1 MDTLQK
7 TDTAVAVP
15 RSQKAVDLKVMSI
28 RRMMWLRFKRKR
40 LAVISG
46 VFLLVMYLAA
56 IFAGFIAPY
65 APTTVHSQY
74 VSMAPQSLHF
84 FDTEGNFHPIP
95 FVYGLKSSVDPTTFR
110 RTFEISP
117 EEKYPLQFFVRGV
130 EYTILGV
137 IKTDIHLFGVEAPG
151 MLFLFGTDSQGRDIF
166 SRVWYGAQIS
176 LSVGLLG
183 VFLTLLFGSI
193 IGIASGYIGGLFD
206 DAVQR
211 LIELLMSFPQLP
223 LWLALATLIPDNW
236 PSDRI
241 YFAITIVLALL
252 SWGALA
258 RQTRSMV
265 YALREADFV
274 TAARCSNC
282 SNWRIVTRHLLPN
295 TMSHITVIATISI
308 PGMILGE
315 TALSFLGLG
324 IRSPLVSW
332 GLLLSDA
339 QHVRVLLQQPWIL
352 TPAIFVIVTVIAFN
366 FLGDGL
372 RDAADP
378 FAK

>member
-1 MDTLQK
+1 MESLRKADNQT
-7 TDTAVAVP
+7 TATIA
-15 RSQKAVDLKVMSI
+15 RKEDEAKSI
-28 RRMMWLRFKRKR
+28 SVRRLMWLRFKRNR
-40 LAVISG
+40 LAVVGGI
-46 VFLLVMYLAA
+46 FLVAMYLAA
-56 IFAGFIAPY
+56 IFAGFVAPHD
-65 APTTVHSQY
+65 PTMVYSQF
-74 VSMAPQSLHF
+74 VSMEPQGLNF
-84 FDTEGNFHPIP
+84 VDTEGNFHLIP
-95 FVYGLKSSVDPTTFR
+95 FAYGLKSAVDPATFR
-110 RTFEISP
+110 RTFQIVP
-117 EEKYPLQFFVRGV
+117 EEKYPLQLFVRGP
-130 EYTILGV
+130 EYTILG
-137 IKTDIHLFGVEAPG
+137 IIHSDLHLFGVDEPG
-151 MLFLFGTDSQGRDIF
+151 KLFLFGTDSQGRDIF
-166 SRVWYGAQIS
+166 SRVWYGAQVS
-176 LSVGLLG
+176 LSVGLVG

-206 DAVQR
+206 DAIQR
-211 LIELLMSFPQLP
+211 VIELLMSFPQLP

-236 PSDRI
+236 PSDRT
-241 YFAITIVLALL
+241 YFAITIVLAIL

-265 YALREADFV
+265 YSLREADFV
-274 TAARCSNC
+274 TAARYSNC
-282 SNWRIVTRHLLPN
+282 SSWRIITRHLLPN
-295 TMSHITVIATISI
+295 TMSHIIVIATTSI

-352 TPAIFVIVTVIAFN
+352 TPAIFVIATVIAFN

-378 FAK
+378 FSK

>member
-1 MDTLQK
+1 MDTLQQ

-15 RSQKAVDLKVMSI
+15 TSQKAVDLKVMSI

-74 VSMAPQSLHF
+74 VSMAPQGLHF

-265 YALREADFV
+265 YSLREADFV
-274 TAARCSNC
+274 TAARYSNC
-282 SNWRIVTRHLLPN
+282 SNWRIITRHLLPN
-295 TMSHITVIATISI
+295 TMSHIIVIATISI

-352 TPAIFVIVTVIAFN
+352 TPAIFVIATVIAFN

>member
-1 MDTLQK
+1 MAILRK
-7 TDTAVAVP
+7 AGNRATDRVERKEDEAKDVSV
-15 RSQKAVDLKVMSI
+15 
-28 RRMMWLRFKRKR
+28 RRLMWLRFRR
-40 LAVISG
+40 NRMAVIG
-46 VFLLVMYLAA
+46 GAFLVFMYLAA
-56 IFAGFIAPY
+56 IFAGFIAPKD
-65 APTTVHSQY
+65 PTMVHSQY
-74 VSMAPQSLHF
+74 VSMAPLGLNF
-84 FDTEGNFHPIP
+84 VDTEGNFHPIP
-95 FVYGLKSSVDPTTFR
+95 FVYGLKSAVDPATFR
-110 RTFEISP
+110 RTFEIVP
-117 EEKYPLQFFVRGV
+117 EEKYPLRLFVRGPQ
-130 EYTILGV
+130 YTILGI
-137 IKTDIHLFGVEAPG
+137 IKSDIHLFGVDEPG
-151 MLFLFGTDSQGRDIF
+151 KLFLFGTDSQGRDIF
-166 SRVWYGAQIS
+166 SRVWYGAQVS
-176 LSVGLLG
+176 LSVGLFG
-183 VFLTLLFGSI
+183 VFLTLVFGSI

-206 DAVQR
+206 DVIQR

-236 PSDRI
+236 PSDRT
-241 YFAITIVLALL
+241 YFAITIVLAIL

-258 RQTRSMV
+258 RQVRSMV

-274 TAARCSNC
+274 TAARYSNC
-282 SNWRIVTRHLLPN
+282 SSWRIITRHLLPN
-295 TMSHITVIATISI
+295 TMSHIIVIATTAI

-339 QHVRVLLQQPWIL
+339 QHVRVLIQQPWIL
-352 TPAIFVIVTVIAFN
+352 IPAVFVIATVIAFN

>member
-1 MDTLQK
+1 MDILRKPSNQAAGQVSHQEDEAK
-7 TDTAVAVP
+7 LVSV
-15 RSQKAVDLKVMSI
+15 
-28 RRMMWLRFKRKR
+28 RRLMWLRFKRNR
-40 LAVISG
+40 LAVIG
-46 VFLLVMYLAA
+46 ALFLILMYLGA
-56 IFAGFIAPY
+56 IFAGFVAPND
-65 APTTVHSQY
+65 PTMVYSQF
-74 VSMAPQSLHF
+74 VSTAPQGLNF
-84 FDTEGNFHPIP
+84 VDTDGNFHPIP
-95 FVYGLKSSVDPTTFR
+95 FVYGLKSAVDPATFR
-110 RTFEISP
+110 RTVEIVP
-117 EEKYPLQFFVRGV
+117 EERYPLQFFVRGS
-130 EYTILGV
+130 EYTILGL
-137 IKTDIHLFGVEAPG
+137 IKTDIHLFGVEEPG
-151 MLFLFGTDSQGRDIF
+151 KLFLFGTDAQGRDIF
-166 SRVWYGAQIS
+166 SRVWYGAQVS
-176 LSVGLLG
+176 LSVGLIG

-193 IGIASGYIGGLFD
+193 LGIASGYIGGLFD
-206 DAVQR
+206 DIVQR
-211 LIELLMSFPQLP
+211 VIELLMSFPQLP

-236 PSDRI
+236 PSDRT
-241 YFAITIVLALL
+241 YFAITIVLAVL

-265 YALREADFV
+265 YSLREADFV
-274 TAARCSNC
+274 TAARYSNC
-282 SNWRIVTRHLLPN
+282 SDWRIITRHLLPN
-295 TMSHITVIATISI
+295 TMSHIIVIATTAI

-352 TPAIFVIVTVIAFN
+352 TPAIFVIATVIAFN

>member
-1 MDTLQK
+1 MEILGR
-7 TDTAVAVP
+7 ASVAVETP
-15 RSQKAVDLKVMSI
+15 PKENETGVVSV
-28 RRMMWLRFKRKR
+28 RRLMWLRFKRNR
-40 LAVISG
+40 LAVIGG
-46 VFLLVMYLAA
+46 VYLILMYLGA

-65 APTTVHSQY
+65 DPTTVNSQY
-74 VSMAPQSLHF
+74 VSMAPHGLNF
-84 FDTEGNFHPIP
+84 VDTEGNFHPIP
-95 FVYGLKSSVDPTTFR
+95 FVYGLKSAVDPATFR
-110 RTFEISP
+110 RTFEIVP
-117 EEKYPLQFFVRGV
+117 EEKYPLQFFVRGA
-130 EYTILGV
+130 EYTILGF
-137 IKTDIHLFGVEAPG
+137 IRTDIHLFGVEEPG
-151 MLFLFGTDSQGRDIF
+151 KIFLFGTDSQGRDIF
-166 SRVWYGAQIS
+166 SRVWYGAQVS
-176 LSVGLLG
+176 LSVGLFG

-193 IGIASGYIGGLFD
+193 LGIASGYIGGLFD
-206 DAVQR
+206 DFVQR
-211 LIELLMSFPQLP
+211 VVELLMSFPQLP

-236 PSDRI
+236 PSDRT
-241 YFAITIVLALL
+241 YFAITIVLAIL

-258 RQTRSMV
+258 RQVRSIV

-274 TAARCSNC
+274 TAARYTNC
-282 SNWRIVTRHLLPN
+282 SNWRIITRHLLPN
-295 TMSHITVIATISI
+295 TMSHIIVIATTAI

-352 TPAIFVIVTVIAFN
+352 TPALFVITTVIAFN

>member
-1 MDTLQK
+1 M
-7 TDTAVAVP
+7 AVLP
-15 RSQKAVDLKVMSI
+15 KAGNQTTKRIARKADEAKLISI
-28 RRMMWLRFKRKR
+28 RRLMWLRFKRNR
-40 LAVISG
+40 LAVVG
-46 VFLLVMYLAA
+46 GAFLVVMYLAA
-56 IFAGFIAPY
+56 IFAGFIAPND
-65 APTTVHSQY
+65 PTLVHSQY
-74 VSMAPQSLHF
+74 VSMPPYGLNF
-84 FDTEGNFHPIP
+84 VDTSGNFHLIP
-95 FVYGLKSSVDPTTFR
+95 FVYGVKSAVDPKTFR
-110 RTFEISP
+110 KTFKIIP
-117 EEKYPLQFFVRGV
+117 EEKYPLQFFVRGP
-130 EYTILGV
+130 EYTILGF

-151 MLFLFGTDSQGRDIF
+151 TLFLFGTDSQGRDIF
-166 SRVWYGAQIS
+166 SRVWYGAQVS

-183 VFLTLLFGSI
+183 VFLTLVFGSI

-211 LIELLMSFPQLP
+211 IIELLMSFPQLP
-223 LWLALATLIPDNW
+223 LWLALAALIPDNW

-241 YFAITIVLALL
+241 YFAITLVLAIL

-274 TAARCSNC
+274 TAARYSNC
-282 SNWRIVTRHLLPN
+282 SDWRIITRHLLPN
-295 TMSHITVIATISI
+295 TMSHIIVIATTAI
-308 PGMILGE
+308 PGMIMGE

-352 TPAIFVIVTVIAFN
+352 TPAIFVIATIIAFN

>member
-1 MDTLQK
+1 MEILGK
-7 TDTAVAVP
+7 TDNQIPAKIARKEDET
-15 RSQKAVDLKVMSI
+15 KVVSV
-28 RRMMWLRFKRKR
+28 RRLMWLRFKRNR
-40 LAVISG
+40 LAVIG
-46 VFLLVMYLAA
+46 GAFLLVMYLAA
-56 IFAGFIAPY
+56 IFAGFVAPND
-65 APTTVHSQY
+65 PTGVYSQF
-74 VSMAPQSLHF
+74 VSMEPQSLNF
-84 FDTEGNFHPIP
+84 VDTEGNFHLIP
-95 FVYGLKSSVDPTTFR
+95 FVYGIKSAVDKATFR
-110 RTFEISP
+110 RTFEIVP
-117 EEKYPLQFFVRGV
+117 EEKYPLQFFVRGS
-130 EYTILGV
+130 EYSILG
-137 IKTDIHLFGVEAPG
+137 IFKTDIHLFGIEEPG
-151 MLFLFGTDSQGRDIF
+151 KLFLFGTDSQGRDIF
-166 SRVWYGAQIS
+166 SRVWYGAQVS

-183 VFLTLLFGSI
+183 VFLTLVFGSI

-206 DAVQR
+206 DVVQR
-211 LIELLMSFPQLP
+211 IIELLMSFPQLP

-236 PSDRI
+236 PSDRT
-241 YFAITIVLALL
+241 YFAITIVLAIL

-258 RQTRSMV
+258 RQTRSIV

-274 TAARCSNC
+274 TAARYSNC
-282 SNWRIVTRHLLPN
+282 SNWHIITRHLLPN
-295 TMSHITVIATISI
+295 TMSHIIVIATTAI

-352 TPAIFVIVTVIAFN
+352 TPAIFVIATVIAFN

>member
-1 MDTLQK
+1 MATLPK
-7 TDTAVAVP
+7 TGNQTGARIA
-15 RSQKAVDLKVMSI
+15 RKADEAKLVSVRQL
-28 RRMMWLRFKRKR
+28 MWLRFKRNR
-40 LAVISG
+40 LALVGGI
-46 VFLLVMYLAA
+46 FLLVMYLSA
-56 IFAGFIAPY
+56 IFAGFIAPND
-65 APTTVHSQY
+65 PREVNSQF
-74 VSMAPQSLHF
+74 VSTAPQGLQF
-84 FDTEGNFHPIP
+84 IDTEGNFYLIP
-95 FVYGLKSSVDPTTFR
+95 FVYGLKSAVDPATFR
-110 RTFEISP
+110 RTVEIVP
-117 EEKYPLQFFVRGV
+117 EEKYPLQFFVRGDQ
-130 EYTILGV
+130 YTILG
-137 IKTDIHLFGVEAPG
+137 IFETDIHLFGVKEPG
-151 MLFLFGTDSQGRDIF
+151 KLFLFGTDSQGRDIF
-166 SRVWYGAQIS
+166 SRVWYGAQVS
-176 LSVGLLG
+176 LSVGLVG

-211 LIELLMSFPQLP
+211 VIELLMAFPQLP
-223 LWLALATLIPDNW
+223 LWLALAALVPDNW

-241 YFAITIVLALL
+241 YFAITIVLAIL

-265 YALREADFV
+265 YALRETDFV
-274 TAARCSNC
+274 TAARYANC
-282 SNWRIVTRHLLPN
+282 SDWRIISRHLLPN
-295 TMSHITVIATISI
+295 TLSHIIVIATTAI

-339 QHVRVLLQQPWIL
+339 QHVRVLIQQPWIL
-352 TPAIFVIVTVIAFN
+352 SPAIFVIATVIAFN